1 MMIIT
6 KNSPLTNW
14 IRHRWELKSNP
25 KIKKKTTEKG
35 KKINPKKKLSN
46 NFVGT
51 YKCTYTDDTRGDKK
65 S

>member
-14 IRHRWELKSNP
+14 IRHKWELKSNP
-25 KIKKKTTEKG
+25 KINKDTEKG
-35 KKINPKKKLSN
+35 EKRNPKKKLSN
-46 NFVGT
+46 NFVGI
-51 YKCTYTDDTRGDKK
+51 YKCTHTDDTRGDKK